1 MKYAPVAAACLLLGA
16 TVAAAQQPIDIP
28 PVKCELPRLP
38 GSRMMEDPSIR
49 KRFERD
55 IKAHGDCV
63 KSYVAERQA
72 SAKALQEQ
80 AKAHADAG
88 NAPVVEYNAALKAI
102 NEAAKQ

>member
-1 MKYAPVAAACLLLGA
+1 MKYVPVLAAGLLLGP
-16 TVAAAQQPIDIP
+16 TGAAAQPPIDIP
-28 PVKCELPRLP
+28 PVKCELPKLP
-38 GSRMMEDPSIR
+38 GARMMEDVSIR

-63 KSYVAERQA
+63 KAYVAERHA

-88 NAPVVEYNAALKAI
+88 NAAVVEYNTALKAI